1 MLDVKGID
9 VSYGKVQALWSVSLH
24 LEKGDFV
31 SLIGSN
37 GAGKTTTV
45 NTLIGLLRS
54 SAGSITFKDERI
66 DNLPPSRIVELGL
79 ALVPDVKA
87 VFPQMNVLDNLL
99 VGAQTPRAWNQKDA
113 TLDWV
118 FQLFPRLKE
127 RKKQMAGTMSGGE
140 QQMLNVGR
148 ALMSRPDVLMLD
160 EPSLGLAPKLVA
172 SIFDDLERIH
182 KEGVTIL
189 LAEQHVFHALK
200 ISDKGYVIETGKV
213 VMEGSSQDL
222 LNDKRVKARYLGQ

>member
-1 MLDVKGID
+1 MLDVRDID
-9 VSYGKVQALWSVSLH
+9 VAHGKVQALWSVSLH
-24 LEKGDFV
+24 LDKGNFV

-37 GAGKTTTV
+37 GAGKTTTL
-45 NTLIGLLRS
+45 NTLIGLLRPT
-54 SAGSITFKDERI
+54 AGSISFKDGRI
-66 DNLPPSRIVELGL
+66 DNLPPARIVELGL

-87 VFPQMNVLDNLL
+87 VFPQMSVADNLL
-99 VGAQTPRAWNQKDA
+99 VGAQTRRAWNQRNA

-118 FQLFPRLKE
+118 FQLMPRLKD
-127 RKKQMAGTMSGGE
+127 RKKQLAGTMSGGE
-140 QQMLNVGR
+140 QQMLNIGR
-148 ALMSRPDVLMLD
+148 ALMSRPELLLLD

-189 LAEQHVFHALK
+189 LAEQLVFHALK

-213 VMEGSSQDL
+213 VLEGSSEDL
-222 LNDKRVKARYLGQ
+222 LNDKRVKEKYLGQ